1 MSPVIRQT
9 LNLVDNGF
17 TLGGKPFRLMGGAL
31 HYARVPKPYWR
42 DRLNKLIDL
51 GCNTVETY
59 GFWNAHEPYPGQ
71 YDFSGMLDV
80 VGFMELAGSMGLKV
94 IYRPGPYCCAE
105 WDMGGLPWW
114 LLNEPGMALRCS
126 QPAYMKHVERWWNE
140 LIPRVVPLQSTHGG
154 PLIAM
159 QFENEYGYFGNDKK
173 YLAALRDLLR
183 KLGID
188 VLLFTSDG
196 TFQKLTI
203 ENGGLDGTLRTANFG
218 SRAAERFAALREAQP
233 TGPLVCMEYWV
244 GWFDEWRTGK
254 HATRPADECAQ
265 ELDALLAHGGQA
277 VIYMFQGGTNWGFT
291 AGGNLSDDFKP
302 FVTSYDYDALLTE
315 AGDTTPKYDACRQ
328 VIHQRLGIP
337 GSGERFAPSP
347 KTAYGKVRLTEA
359 APLDRALPA
368 VSSPVESATPLSM
381 EALGHGRGFVVYR
394 TQLQAIVKGQPLVIR
409 GMHDWCHIR
418 LNGKT
423 LATWYRNDPQPS
435 LTLDFDG
442 DTATLEILVH
452 NLARS
457 NFGHRMDERKG
468 ITEGVFVGAAR
479 HDERALFGWTCH
491 PLPLNDTANVPF
503 ARSGAVDG
511 PAFYRGTMEIADEPT
526 DTFLALPAFELGCVF
541 VNGFNIG
548 RYWKVGPQGTLYVPA
563 PMLRRGT
570 NEIVVFEAVACGE
583 PLLEFVDQPELDRP
597 AP

>member
-17 TLGGKPFRLMGGAL
+17 TLDGKPFRLMGGAL

-159 QFENEYGYFGNDKK
+159 QFENEYGYFGNDKN
-173 YLAALRDLLR
+173 YLASLRDLLR

-196 TFQKLTI
+196 SFQKLTI

-218 SRAAERFAALREAQP
+218 SRAAERFAALRESQP

-265 ELDALLAHGGQA
+265 ELDALLAQDGQA

-337 GSGERFAPSP
+337 ESGERFAPSP
-347 KTAYGKVRLTEA
+347 KTAYGEVRA
-359 APLDRALPA
+359 
-368 VSSPVESATPLSM
+368 
-381 EALGHGRGFVVYR
+381 GG
-394 TQLQAIVKGQPLVIR
+394 
-409 GMHDWCHIR
+409 
-418 LNGKT
+418 
-423 LATWYRNDPQPS
+423 
-435 LTLDFDG
+435 
-442 DTATLEILVH
+442 
-452 NLARS
+452 
-457 NFGHRMDERKG
+457 ERQ
-468 ITEGVFVGAAR
+468 E
-479 HDERALFGWTCH
+479 
-491 PLPLNDTANVPF
+491 
-503 ARSGAVDG
+503 
-511 PAFYRGTMEIADEPT
+511 
-526 DTFLALPAFELGCVF
+526 
-541 VNGFNIG
+541 
-548 RYWKVGPQGTLYVPA
+548 
-563 PMLRRGT
+563 
-570 NEIVVFEAVACGE
+570 
-583 PLLEFVDQPELDRP
+583 
-597 AP
+597 